1 MHNYAL
7 LLIVELMQVI
17 QKEWEAKNSVYA
29 KFESSKGSMRNYF
42 DLVSKGAAKTK
53 IFSSTMAN
61 TLSDVAFSSFEEEMV
76 AKTYR
81 KISNERWIHEARIM
95 HKHMDLYL
103 IDLLEANQI
112 DQVLDYIDDP
122 KTFYTC
128 VLRRLIALKVP
139 NVANDVSNEGEWT
152 RFKRQVKD
160 AVKKAALATLDG
172 TNKELAQ
179 TFVDKLRDD
188 GEYEECDNEDKKKF
202 QEDCEK
208 ELNEAIENV
217 NSLNDHEGF
226 AKELS
231 PEVVDQFYEED
242 CSFYFSKE
250 DTVAKKYRD
259 FTKIYPSWKDPRIN
273 EESPLREYILA
284 TYNNKIAEK
293 CGLKPCPDVPQS
305 YFRVLSTIKEQLKM
319 EID

>member
-1 MHNYAL
+1 
-7 LLIVELMQVI
+7 
-17 QKEWEAKNSVYA
+17 
-29 KFESSKGSMRNYF
+29 
-42 DLVSKGAAKTK
+42 
-53 IFSSTMAN
+53 
-61 TLSDVAFSSFEEEMV
+61 
-76 AKTYR
+76 
-81 KISNERWIHEARIM
+81 
-95 HKHMDLYL
+95 
-103 IDLLEANQI
+103 
-112 DQVLDYIDDP
+112 
-122 KTFYTC
+122 
-128 VLRRLIALKVP
+128 
-139 NVANDVSNEGEWT
+139 
-152 RFKRQVKD
+152 VKD

-179 TFVDKLRDD
+179 TFVDKLRDEFSD
-188 GEYEECDNEDKKKF
+188 GLLQSDALSSAFSIDCSGEYEECDNEDKKKF

-226 AKELS
+226 AEELS
-231 PEVVDQFYEED
+231 PKVVEYMKTLKSNTALPRCDAHCPMCRSLCIEAFDHDTKHRPHDAIHQPGGVAGTSCRGTDNLVHTTCSQSYEAD
-242 CSFYFSKE
+242 RGFYFDKE
-250 DTVAKKYRD
+250 DNVAKKYRD
-259 FTKIYPSWKDPRIN
+259 FSKVYPEWKDPRIN